1 MTLLAETVRPQRT
14 AKTAEGWAA
23 SMLST
28 VTKAAPSVKGWAAP
42 GAMVTPAAGDSGA
55 AGDVAAGVGVGAGG
69 EACMAVPRPGVEQ
82 AAQGSVRISR
92 RSRRERIRQSL
103 SDAYDALRHGTARTG
118 HRGHRLHG
126 PTPGPRPHRRG

>member
-28 VTKAAPSVKGWAAP
+28 VTKAAPSVKVWAAP

-55 AGDVAAGVGVGAGG
+55 AGDVAAGDSEDTGDVAAGVGVGAGG

-82 AAQGSVRISR
+82 AAQGSVR
-92 RSRRERIRQSL
+92 
-103 SDAYDALRHGTARTG
+103 
-118 HRGHRLHG
+118 
-126 PTPGPRPHRRG
+126 